1 MNTTRSYMIGRKS
14 IHTGDKIEA
23 AKIIAKIKAIFDK
36 EEACVKVICKV
47 CNSTLQYNFK
57 LR

>member
-14 IHTGDKIEA
+14 IHTGDKLEA
-23 AKIIAKIKAIFDK
+23 EKIKAIFDK
-36 EEACVKVICKV
+36 EEAYGKLICEL
-47 CNSTLQYNFK
+47 CYSTLQYNLK